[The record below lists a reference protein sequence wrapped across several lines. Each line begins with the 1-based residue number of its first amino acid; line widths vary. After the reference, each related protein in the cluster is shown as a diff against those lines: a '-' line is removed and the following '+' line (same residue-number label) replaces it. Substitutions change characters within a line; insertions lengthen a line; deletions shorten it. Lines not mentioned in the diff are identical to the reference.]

1 MWWWYGVWCG
11 WCVGLGAAADAMVRG
26 GGIPPQPSG
35 FWVPGAS
42 YPRGFGSRGL
52 PTLGVLGPGAI
63 DSWLV
68 RAWVQ
73 VPTWAP
79 EGPAPVGS
87 MVLRAPTSQ

>member
-1 MWWWYGVWCG
+1 MVVWWWYGVWCG
-11 WCVGLGAAADAMVRG
+11 WCVGLGAAADAIWFTG
-26 GGIPPQPSG
+26 EGSPPS
-35 FWVPGAS
+35 
-42 YPRGFGSRGL
+42 PRGFGSRGP